1 MTLSDINSTSRRT
14 GCFIQLNAGCLV
26 FVVEDLF
33 EEMFS
38 SAWCVLTGLLGYETL
53 HTRDDVEIETRP
65 KQLLLQLSHLPL
77 ALGPCPPFLMV
88 CMLVSSRHEF
98 VPCPASQ
105 IVWTPLTT
113 NSKQP
118 DDLVHSGSES
128 MASL

>member
-1 MTLSDINSTSRRT
+1 MTLSDINLTSRRT
-14 GCFIQLNAGCLV
+14 GCFIQPNAGCLV
-26 FVVEDLF
+26 FVVGDLF
-33 EEMFS
+33 VEMFS
-38 SAWCVLTGLLGYETL
+38 SAWCVLNGLLCYETL
-53 HTRDDVEIETRP
+53 HTRPDVELKTRP
-65 KQLLLQLSHLPL
+65 KQLLLQLSHLRL

-88 CMLVSSRHEF
+88 CMLVSSRHEL